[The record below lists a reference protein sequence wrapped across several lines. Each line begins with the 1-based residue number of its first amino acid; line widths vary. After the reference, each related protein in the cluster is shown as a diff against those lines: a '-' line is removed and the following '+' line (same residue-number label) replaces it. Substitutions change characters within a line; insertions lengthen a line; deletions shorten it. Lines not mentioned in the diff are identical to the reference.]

1 MVFFPNTEIELWKLQ
16 TTTNYEDIYGDT
28 QINYTLHDT
37 IPADIQELNNKDMQE
52 EFGKILQDTYKMYLD
67 KNVDIED
74 TMILRIKDT
83 DKTFKIIGSPNLNNH
98 LPQIS
103 HIKMYIQLQ
112 RKPTKLEG

>member
-16 TTTNYEDIYGDT
+16 TTTNHEDIYGDT
-28 QINYTLHDT
+28 QISYILHNT
-37 IPADIQELNNKDMQE
+37 IAADIQELNNKDMQE